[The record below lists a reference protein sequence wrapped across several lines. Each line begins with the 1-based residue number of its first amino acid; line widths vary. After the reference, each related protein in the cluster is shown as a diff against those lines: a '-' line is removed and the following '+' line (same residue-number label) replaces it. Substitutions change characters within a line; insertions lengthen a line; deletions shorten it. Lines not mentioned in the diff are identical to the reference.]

1 MIKPV
6 DEIPQSMAQKRES
19 YRDRIRAD
27 IHEAMDKGIKK
38 FEFIGDY
45 NFKYL
50 AQYARE
56 EADRIILKE
65 YIRVAREHKDE
76 LENMHRDYYSIREK
90 LRFIT
95 VTSVKGEDKD
105 KPRVFCEIAEKAPED
120 IIMDAIRQYD
130 SERKELEKARA
141 EREEKHRKLRMKAND
156 KTESFDFSEELP

>member
-6 DEIPQSMAQKRES
+6 DEIPMNIAKKRES
-19 YRDRIRAD
+19 YRDQIRSD

-38 FEFIGDY
+38 FEFVGDY
-45 NFKYL
+45 KFKYL

-56 EADRIILKE
+56 EADRIIRNE
-65 YIRVAREHKDE
+65 YIRLVRIHKDE
-76 LENMHRDYYSIREK
+76 LENVHCDYYAVREK
-90 LRFIT
+90 IRFIT

-120 IIMDAIRQYD
+120 IIMDAIHQYD
-130 SERKELEKARA
+130 RERKELEKARA
-141 EREEKHRKLRMKAND
+141 EREEKRRKLRMKAND

>member
-1 MIKPV
+1 MIRPV
-6 DEIPQSMAQKRES
+6 DEIPMNIAKKRES
-19 YRDRIRAD
+19 YRDQIRSD

-45 NFKYL
+45 KFKYL

-56 EADRIILKE
+56 EADRIIRNE
-65 YIRVAREHKDE
+65 YIRVVRKHKDE
-76 LENMHRDYYSIREK
+76 LENVHCDYYAIREK
-90 LRFIT
+90 IRFIT
-95 VTSVKGEDKD
+95 VTSVRGEDKD

-130 SERKELEKARA
+130 RERRELEKARA
-141 EREEKHRKLRMKAND
+141 EREEKRRKLRMKAND

>member
-6 DEIPQSMAQKRES
+6 DEIPMNIAKKRES
-19 YRDRIRAD
+19 YRDQIRSD

-45 NFKYL
+45 KFKYL

-56 EADRIILKE
+56 EADRIIRNE
-65 YIRVAREHKDE
+65 YIRVVRLYKDE
-76 LENMHRDYYSIREK
+76 LENMYGDYYSVREK
-90 LRFIT
+90 IRFIT
-95 VTSVKGEDKD
+95 VTSVRGEDKD

-130 SERKELEKARA
+130 RERKELEKARA
-141 EREEKHRKLRMKAND
+141 EREAKRRKLRMKAND

>member
-6 DEIPQSMAQKRES
+6 DEIPMNIAKKRES
-19 YRDRIRAD
+19 YRDKIRSD
-27 IHEAMDKGIKK
+27 IQEAMDKGIKK

-56 EADRIILKE
+56 EADRIIRKE
-65 YIRVAREHKDE
+65 YIRVVQKLKDE
-76 LENMHRDYYSIREK
+76 QEIIYSDYYIIREK
-90 LRFIT
+90 IRFIT
-95 VTSVKGEDKD
+95 VTSVRGENKD

-130 SERKELEKARA
+130 RERKELEKARA
-141 EREEKHRKLRMKAND
+141 EREEKRRKLRMKDND